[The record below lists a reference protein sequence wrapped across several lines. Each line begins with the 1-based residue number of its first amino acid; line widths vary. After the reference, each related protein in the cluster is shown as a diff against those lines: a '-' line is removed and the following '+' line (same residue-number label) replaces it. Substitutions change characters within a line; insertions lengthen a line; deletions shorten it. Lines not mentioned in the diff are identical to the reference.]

1 MSRYAGPI
9 VDAHHHFWEPSEGHQ
24 PWLRPGAAIPF
35 RYGDY
40 ASIKRDYLP
49 PDLQRDA
56 ESAGLRLVGSVTM
69 ETEWDA
75 SDLLGEIDHIEGVQA
90 RFGLPS
96 AAIGRVELDSDD
108 APALL
113 ERMAARPIVRGIRHK
128 PGQAANPS
136 LAAAEPTLMRD
147 PLWRSRYAMLAELGL
162 DFELQT
168 AWWHLDE
175 AIGLVRAHPD
185 VRLTINHTGLPS
197 DRSRSGI
204 EGWAAALARIAALP
218 QVWIKLSGIGL
229 AGEPWTTEANR
240 EIVERTVETFG
251 TDRVMVASNFPVD
264 GLTGSYADIMGG
276 FAELLA
282 GASASEQLALFAR
295 NAVARYRLD
304 PAILEDRV
312 S

>member
-24 PWLRPGAAIPF
+24 PWLRPEAAIPF

-69 ETEWDA
+69 ETEWEA
-75 SDLLGEIDHIEGVQA
+75 SDPLGEIDHIEGVQA

-113 ERMAARPIVRGIRHK
+113 ERMAARSIVRGIRHK
-128 PGQAANPS
+128 PGQAASPA
-136 LAAAEPTLMRD
+136 LADAEPTLMRD
-147 PLWRSRYAMLAELGL
+147 PRWRSRYATLAGLGL

-175 AIGLVRAHPD
+175 AIDLVRAHPD
-185 VRLTINHTGLPS
+185 VQLTINHTGLPS
-197 DRSRSGI
+197 NRSRSGI
-204 EGWAAALARIAALP
+204 EGWAAALARIAVLP

-229 AGEPWTTEANR
+229 AGEPWTTEVNR

-282 GASASEQLALFAR
+282 GASASEQRALFAG